1 MTTLL
6 IVDDHAIVRSGVRRL
21 LAPETDI
28 TCLEADSGEAALA
41 LLAREPVQIVVL
53 DLNLPGLG
61 GPALVRALLHARPQV
76 RVLVFSTHTEQIYV
90 TKSLEAGARAYVS
103 KNATPEELTR
113 AIRAVI
119 QGRIYI
125 ETDIA
130 DEMAGGEVAL
140 RALTSRELEIMRL
153 LARGRSLTQISQVL
167 GVAYKT
173 VANTC
178 THIKEKLGAA
188 NTADLIRISVDER
201 LV

>member
-1 MTTLL
+1 
-6 IVDDHAIVRSGVRRL
+6 
-21 LAPETDI
+21 
-28 TCLEADSGEAALA
+28 
-41 LLAREPVQIVVL
+41 VL